1 MLYQKTH
8 RHRTELTLLALVT
21 LALPG
26 LLCVL
31 WDCVLHTAPL
41 LCCIL
46 FTWLLV
52 ICIPFFGKKI
62 T

>member
-8 RHRTELTLLALVT
+8 RHRTELALLALVT

-46 FTWLLV
+46 LTWLLV

-62 T
+62 A